1 MTHLAMHFSIT
12 RMIPPVLK
20 IQPESTRRLFT
31 AKGFES
37 KRNKDIPK
45 WEMRYKQDLKII
57 F

>member
-1 MTHLAMHFSIT
+1 MHFSIT